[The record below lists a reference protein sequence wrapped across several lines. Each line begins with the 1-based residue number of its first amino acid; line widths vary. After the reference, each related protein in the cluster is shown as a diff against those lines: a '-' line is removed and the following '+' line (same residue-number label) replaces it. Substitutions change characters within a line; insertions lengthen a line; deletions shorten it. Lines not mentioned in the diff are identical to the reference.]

1 MLRRRGYG
9 AAKLEREV
17 FPCWVYGFDDG
28 DLLGTSPML
37 QLFLASDGVQ
47 NILEMLVV
55 DQAVDVVESGVGSW
69 PGFSVDREPPGKTVG
84 DSDVEVAGAAGE
96 DVDPEVVFASH
107 REKGNSVGAKTE
119 ADSLRE

>member
-1 MLRRRGYG
+1 
-9 AAKLEREV
+9 
-17 FPCWVYGFDDG
+17 
-28 DLLGTSPML
+28 
-37 QLFLASDGVQ
+37 
-47 NILEMLVV
+47 
-55 DQAVDVVESGVGSW
+55 
-69 PGFSVDREPPGKTVG
+69 VDREPPGKTVG